1 MLRNQTNV
9 ARAGL
14 EERDPG
20 GRAFTLIE
28 LLVVMAIIGIMALF
42 MTPSIGEW
50 AALYRVKGAAKD
62 IADTMQLA
70 RLKAISTG
78 NQYRVRLQLNN
89 GSDAETFELQVGPVW
104 TIDGTAITL
113 PRGVNID
120 HVDPGAVQAGNV
132 DRTFNTNGTATGWA
146 GSATSTIYLENR
158 RNDRYR
164 IIISQTGMVKMREGW

>member
-1 MLRNQTNV
+1 MM
-9 ARAGL
+9 
-14 EERDPG
+14 
-20 GRAFTLIE
+20 GRGVKRQEKGVTLIE
-28 LLVVMAIIGIMALF
+28 LVIVMAIIGIMALF

-62 IADTMQLA
+62 IADTLQLA

-78 NQYRVRLQLNN
+78 NQYRVQLNLNN
-89 GSDAETFELQVGPVW
+89 GSDAESFALQVGPAW
-104 TIDGTAITL
+104 TTDGTAITL

-120 HVDPGAVQAGNV
+120 RVDPGAIQAGTV

-146 GSATSTIYLENR
+146 GSATSIIYLENQ
-158 RNDRYR
+158 RNDQYR